1 MGGVHTGD
9 SHRRALFYKAF
20 SREAKMYG
28 WPEAELVERAPS
40 AASRVAT
47 TVAKSGIDYGESD
60 SLKTVMI

>member
-1 MGGVHTGD
+1 MYTSQSEIIVD
-9 SHRRALFYKAF
+9 NNN
-20 SREAKMYG
+20 REAKMYG

>member
-1 MGGVHTGD
+1 
-9 SHRRALFYKAF
+9 
-20 SREAKMYG
+20 MYG